1 MAVSAAV
8 MIPVG
13 VQAEV
18 TVYGRVNN
26 ALQFQDKGDSTT
38 DLSGISSRF
47 GVKAHSDLGNGLT
60 AHGRYEFGTNTDKAA
75 DGIASTRIATAG
87 ISGGFGRIDV
97 GNQWTAYYNTT
108 GAMMDPTYTIGPIG
122 GATPY
127 RSPNTIKYSNSVGP
141 LTLEADLRLSDSAE
155 NLNATGVPVLSGH
168 GGGVGISIAAT
179 EALSFAAAFD
189 LDDQTD
195 LVVTPMAAAMPGLNE
210 AGDAVVVK
218 EATAAV
224 NGNEHN
230 RVGVSGKVS
239 LGQFWGLLAWSNH
252 EAENGMGVTQAD
264 KEFMAAYVGMSMT
277 DQISGW
283 IGFAQ
288 ADVTT
293 NKGMEVQAGHGK
305 EPSKVMA
312 GLYYNLGGGLRLW
325 YEGASEDHD
334 KDSMTPTAAAPVTTE
349 TVTHLVGIRYDF

>member
-1 MAVSAAV
+1 
-8 MIPVG
+8 MIPIG
-13 VQAEV
+13 AQADASF
-18 TVYGRVNN
+18 YGRVNN
-26 ALQFQDKGDSTT
+26 AVQFQDTGDSTT
-38 DLSGISSRF
+38 DLVSVGSRLGF
-47 GVKAHSDLGNGLT
+47 KGESDLGNGMK
-60 AHGRYEFGTNTDKAA
+60 AHGHYEFATTTDNAA
-75 DGIASTRIATAG
+75 GGVTATRIATAG
-87 ISGGFGRIDV
+87 LSGGFGRIDV
-97 GNQWTAYYNTT
+97 GNQWTAYYNAT
-108 GAMMDPTYTIGPIG
+108 GVHMDPTWTIGPISG
-122 GATPY
+122 STPF

-155 NLNATGVPVLSGH
+155 NLNADGVPVLSGH

-210 AGDAVVVK
+210 AMDAVVVK

-224 NGNEHN
+224 NGLEHN
-230 RVGVSGKVS
+230 RVGLSGKVS
-239 LGQFWGLLAWSNH
+239 LGQFWASLAWANH
-252 EAENGMGVTQAD
+252 EAENGMGATQAD
-264 KEFMAAYVGMSMT
+264 KEFVAAYVGMSMT

-283 IGFAQ
+283 VGFAQ

-293 NKGMEVQAGHGK
+293 NKGEEVKAGHGK

-312 GLYYNLGGGLRLW
+312 GLYYNLGGGLQLW

-334 KDSMTPTAAAPVTTE
+334 TDDKPATATAGVTTE